1 MAVRVEERVAH
12 LEGHVNELSQR
23 LSSVEG
29 AVRHLEQRMDAR
41 FEGVDRRFDAV
52 DRRFD
57 ALDGRMSRQFMWLVG
72 IQITTLVAVVVAL
85 ISRG

>member
-23 LSSVEG
+23 LSSIEG

-41 FEGVDRRFDAV
+41 FEAA